1 MSSSFGEMIRI
12 SIFGESH
19 GEAIGV
25 VLDNLPAGCP
35 IDEVQLALQ
44 MARRAPGRDTTS
56 TPRRES
62 DYVRIVSGLLNGKTT
77 GAPLCGMIENTNT
90 RSSDYESLRVLPRP
104 GHADYT
110 GAVRYNGANDIR
122 GGGHFSGRLTAPLT
136 FAGAICRQILSLHGI
151 RIGAHALQIGS
162 ILDTAF
168 DPVDISD
175 ALLERIS
182 TEYFSLID
190 RSVQTLMN
198 QEIENARLQADSVGG
213 VVECAVT
220 GLPAGIGSPMF
231 YGVENVLSCI
241 LFGIPAVKGVEFGDG
256 FACASLRGSENN
268 DAFTAENGQVK
279 TVTNHSGGILG
290 GITTGMP
297 VIVRAA
303 LKPTPSIGQEQET
316 VNLTTLQ
323 NEPLSI
329 HGRHD
334 PCIVPRAIPVVESAV
349 AIGLINLMAERGKL
363 V

>member
-1 MSSSFGEMIRI
+1 MSSSVGEMIRI

-25 VLDNLPAGCP
+25 VLDNLPAGCS
-35 IDEVQLALQ
+35 IDEEQLALQ

-56 TPRRES
+56 TPRREG
-62 DYVRIVSGLLNGKTT
+62 DNVRIVSGLLKGKTT

-90 RSSDYESLRVLPRP
+90 RSSDYEGLRVLPRP

-110 GAVRYNGANDIR
+110 GAVRYNGANDVR

-151 RIGAHALQIGS
+151 RICAHALQIAS
-162 ILDTAF
+162 VKDAAF
-168 DPVDISD
+168 DSVDISD
-175 ALLERIS
+175 ALLERLS

-190 RSVQTLMN
+190 RSVLPAMV
-198 QEIENARLQADSVGG
+198 QEIESARLQSDSVGG
-213 VVECAVT
+213 IVECAVT

-231 YGVENVLSCI
+231 YGVENVLSSI

-256 FACASLRGSENN
+256 FAAASLRGSENN
-268 DAFTAENGQVK
+268 DAFTAESNQVK

-303 LKPTPSIGQEQET
+303 FKPTPSIGREQAT

-323 NEPLSI
+323 NEPLVI

-334 PCIVPRAIPVVESAV
+334 PCIVPRAIPVVEAAV
-349 AIGLINLMAERGKL
+349 AVGLINLMAERGKL

>member
-25 VLDNLPAGCP
+25 VLDNLPSGCP
-35 IDEVQLALQ
+35 IDEEQLAVQ

-56 TPRRES
+56 TPRREG
-62 DYVRIVSGLLNGKTT
+62 DHVRIVSGLLNGKTT

-90 RSSDYESLRVLPRP
+90 RSSDYEGLRVLPRP

-110 GAVRYNGANDIR
+110 GAVRYNGANDVR

-151 RIGAHALQIGS
+151 RIGAHALQIAS
-162 ILDTAF
+162 VEDTAF

-175 ALLERIS
+175 ALLKRLS
-182 TEYFSLID
+182 TEHFSLID
-190 RSVQTLMN
+190 RSVQSAMV
-198 QEIENARLQADSVGG
+198 QEIESARLQADSVGG

-231 YGVENVLSCI
+231 YGVENVLSSI

-256 FACASLRGSENN
+256 FASAALRGSENN
-268 DAFTAENGQVK
+268 DAFTAENKQVK

-303 LKPTPSIGQEQET
+303 FKPTPSIGREQET

-323 NEPLSI
+323 NEPLAI

-334 PCIVPRAIPVVESAV
+334 PCIVPRAIPVVEAAV
-349 AIGLINLMAERGKL
+349 AVGLINLMAERGKL
-363 V
+363 I